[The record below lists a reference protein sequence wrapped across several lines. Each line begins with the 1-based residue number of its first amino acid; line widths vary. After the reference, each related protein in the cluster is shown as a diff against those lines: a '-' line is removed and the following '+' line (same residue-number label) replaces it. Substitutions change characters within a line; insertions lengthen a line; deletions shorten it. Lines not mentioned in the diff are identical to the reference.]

1 MLLMLGFHQPCQET
15 GHWRDYDRG
24 CISMSTLV
32 NYGQSLFTHPCYPC
46 SIKADILFAPSWKS
60 SATVEDPYAIMP
72 PLEQFMA
79 VSFEERRNLLYMERG
94 DIVISRINS
103 IRDFGFFRDI
113 EDLELTALCP
123 LRNVPSNSNHDDLL
137 FNKR

>member
-46 SIKADILFAPSWKS
+46 SMFCRKYGGEDNALVD
-60 SATVEDPYAIMP
+60 ATVEDPYAIMP

-113 EDLELTALCP
+113 EDLELTVSYFC
-123 LRNVPSNSNHDDLL
+123 
-137 FNKR
+137 FNTVLKHFFKF